1 MKQNFNEFVD
11 NLQKE
16 IIKKEIKDHNKKI
29 VDLFHNP
36 YHFGKLPEDE
46 ITIVKEQKGGPK
58 AYYLRLHLKIENDLI
73 TKAFY
78 ETDGCGVMIATGS
91 QLILLIEGKS
101 IEFAEKL
108 KHKELNEALMG
119 VPYDEIHCI
128 DLAIDTLRSL
138 IEKYKQK

>member
-58 AYYLRLHLKIENDLI
+58 GYFLRLHLKIENNLI
-73 TKAFY
+73 MKAFY
-78 ETDGCGVMIATGS
+78 ETDGCGVMVATGS

-108 KHKELNEALMG
+108 NHEELNDALMG
-119 VPYDEIHCI
+119 VPYDEIYCI

-138 IEKYKQK
+138 IEKYKKK

>member
-58 AYYLRLHLKIENDLI
+58 GYFLRLRLKIENNLI
-73 TKAFY
+73 TEAFY

-108 KHKELNEALMG
+108 KHEELNDALMG
-119 VPYDEIHCI
+119 VPYDEIYCI